1 MRRSSWTRATGA
13 RSLGARAF
21 GARAF
26 GAALVYAAA
35 LGLSARLEAQE
46 QPLPEL
52 FKDRA
57 LSVNIQ
63 ARVVEGE
70 QSAAWESASLRYTVP
85 GNPVGVKLVG
95 SNVVIL
101 VQITPFED
109 GKGGLVLVSQ
119 GQVWVR
125 RGEGD
130 LSYRT
135 TLDSVSVRYGEPVL
149 FFPLGRDPGGKAP
162 IRIEISVDR
171 YRGAPVPGAP
181 APVSSPIPP
190 AAEGAKPKK

>member
-1 MRRSSWTRATGA
+1 MSRAPATRAPRGAASVRSFGA
-13 RSLGARAF
+13 RS
-21 GARAF
+21 F

-35 LGLSARLEAQE
+35 LSLAARLEAQE

-52 FKDRA
+52 FKDKA
-57 LSVNIQ
+57 LSVSIQ
-63 ARVVEGE
+63 ASVVEGP
-70 QSAAWESASLRYTVP
+70 QSVAWESASLRYTVP

-135 TLDSVSVRYGEPVL
+135 TLDSVSVRYGEPVH

-171 YRGAPVPGAP
+171 YRGAPPSGAP
-181 APVSSPIPP
+181 SPVSIPAPP
-190 AAEGAKPKK
+190 AESAKPKK